1 LKAEKTLC
9 ILWLLLLTTRAQP
22 ARAERLI
29 PSVPREECGA
39 GRARMVKQR
48 SRTNRSGG
56 PWTSFLVAVL
66 FLLAFPL
73 FPLGAELAF
82 TGQINMSS
90 LMLTTA
96 TYSLSLSVTSTHVG
110 RWALG
115 TTFAFMA
122 ATLFGWS
129 MGVGDAVMGPAYRLG
144 QGPTAGRT
152 WLWGTAFIITI
163 VLATHVWERFVR
175 HVIEEEVFPEFLR
188 ER

>member
-1 LKAEKTLC
+1 
-9 ILWLLLLTTRAQP
+9 
-22 ARAERLI
+22 
-29 PSVPREECGA
+29 
-39 GRARMVKQR
+39 MVKR
-48 SRTNRSGG
+48 RTRTHRSGG
-56 PWTSFLVAVL
+56 PWTSFFVAVL

-129 MGVGDAVMGPAYRLG
+129 MGVGDRMVGPAYRLG
-144 QGPTAGRT
+144 QGPMAGRT
-152 WLWGTAFIITI
+152 WLWSAACMITI
-163 VLATHVWERFVR
+163 VLAAHLWERFVR
-175 HVIEEEVFPEFLR
+175 HVV
-188 ER
+188 